1 MAGELHLAS
10 SLVQVFGSQAEK
22 MARTFAVHQ
31 AWIGNQA
38 GVERWRRVVA
48 LIAFSER
55 QAGVRGQDACQ
66 GA

>member
-1 MAGELHLAS
+1 MAGEPHLAS
-10 SLVQVFGSQAEK
+10 SLVQVFGSHAEK
-22 MARTFAVHQ
+22 MAQTFVVHQ

-48 LIAFSER
+48 LIAASER
-55 QAGVRGQDACQ
+55 QAGARGQDACK